1 MAIVKLLKPVILNNR
16 ELDLLRIGDVW

>member
-16 ELDLLRIGDVW
+16 ELDLLRIGGVW